1 MLSVLQGSCDGINFF
16 LAFYIATS
24 LKFLWRTKQTLEF
37 ESIGICPEQKPE
49 PMNCNEEDHISEGIG
64 IDSISLC
71 NIGVGS
77 MNP

>member
-1 MLSVLQGSCDGINFF
+1 MSSVLQRSCDGINFF
-16 LAFYIATS
+16 LTFHIATS

-37 ESIGICPEQKPE
+37 ESIDICPEQKPE
-49 PMNCNEEDHISEGIG
+49 PMNCNEEEHISEGIG